1 MRLMDCENQE
11 MEVNKQLLRLWM
23 LEVKATIEIG
33 KSMLSIMNGTAS
45 LLFFLCFT
53 LTATGQS
60 HFIGAKGGY
69 SWTNIAT
76 DAFAIH
82 KTQPGFS
89 FGLTYD
95 FVTGKKFSFGS
106 ELLYE
111 KRGYTNELIITDD
124 QGNPTGQNY
133 SFSTHYNYFTVPLK
147 FGYSVGN
154 KFFGFA
160 SIGVCPAVLLSAT
173 MTVPVFTINGP
184 FLSYEG
190 DSTLTLSDPSKFD
203 FSALAEMGCGY
214 TITNSFAVTA
224 TFRYQYSFTS
234 LTNENYFNDYYI
246 NNYGMTLSVGFKYNL
261 SNKSQLK
268 SSPGTE

>member
-1 MRLMDCENQE
+1 MQIIR
-11 MEVNKQLLRLWM
+11 
-23 LEVKATIEIG
+23 
-33 KSMLSIMNGTAS
+33 MLSIMNGIVS

-95 FVTGKKFSFGS
+95 FVTGKKFSFSS

-111 KRGYTNELIITDD
+111 KRGYTSEFIITND
-124 QGNPTGQNY
+124 QGNPTGQMY
-133 SFSTHYNYFTVPLK
+133 SFSTHYNYFTVPVK

-154 KFFGFA
+154 RFFGFA
-160 SIGVCPAVLLSAT
+160 GIGVCPAVRLSAT

-184 FLSYEG
+184 YLSYEG
-190 DSTLTLSDPSKFD
+190 DSTMSLSNPSKFD
-203 FSALAEMGCGY
+203 FGALTEIGCGY
-214 TITNSFAVTA
+214 TITNSFTI
-224 TFRYQYSFTS
+224 TTSFRYQYSFTS
-234 LTNENYFNDYYI
+234 LTNENYFKDYYI
-246 NNYGMTLSVGFKYNL
+246 KNYGMTLSVGMRYNL
-261 SNKSQLK
+261 SHKLHAEIIPNV
-268 SSPGTE
+268 E

>member
-1 MRLMDCENQE
+1 M
-11 MEVNKQLLRLWM
+11 KI
-23 LEVKATIEIG
+23 VKIASVMKYIT
-33 KSMLSIMNGTAS
+33 S
-45 LLFFLCFT
+45 LLLCSCFA
-53 LTATGQS
+53 LNVVGQS
-60 HFIGAKGGY
+60 HFIGVKSGY

-111 KRGYTNELIITDD
+111 KRGYTNAFIITDD
-124 QGNPTGQNY
+124 QGNPTGQKY

-154 KFFGFA
+154 RFFGFA

-190 DSTLTLSDPSKFD
+190 DSTLTFSDPSKFD

-214 TITNSFAVTA
+214 TITNSFAVT
-224 TFRYQYSFTS
+224 TSFRYQYSFTS

-246 NNYGMTLSVGFKYNL
+246 NNYGMTLSLGIKYNL
-261 SNKSQLK
+261 SHKLQLETA
-268 SSPGTE
+268 PTTE